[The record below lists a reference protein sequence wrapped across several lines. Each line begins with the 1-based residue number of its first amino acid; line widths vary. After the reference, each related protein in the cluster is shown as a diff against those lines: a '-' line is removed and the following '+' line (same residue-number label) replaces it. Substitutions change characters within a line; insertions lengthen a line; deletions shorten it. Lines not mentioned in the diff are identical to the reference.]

1 MIDKLIQPVSEI
13 LDKFIADKDL
23 KIKLQH
29 ELNQEIHKANW
40 AQLEVNKVEAAHRNV
55 FVAGWRPFTG
65 WVCASALAY
74 HFILEP
80 IIVFGLALYNIQLTL
95 PQFDMGSLLTVL
107 MGMLGLGG
115 LRTFEK
121 TKGLTKWLGKTLQ

>member
-1 MIDKLIQPVSEI
+1 VIEKLIQPVSEI

-29 ELNQEIHKANW
+29 ELNQEIHKANL

-80 IIVFGLALYNIQLTL
+80 IIVFGLALNNIQLTL

-121 TKGLTKWLGKTLQ
+121 TKGLTK

>member
-1 MIDKLIQPVSEI
+1 MIEKLIQPVSEI

-29 ELNQEIHKANW
+29 ELNQEIHKANL

-80 IIVFGLALYNIQLTL
+80 IIVFGLALNNIQLTL

-121 TKGLTKWLGKTLQ
+121 TKGLTK

>member
-1 MIDKLIQPVSEI
+1 MIENLIKPVSKI
-13 LDKFIADKDL
+13 LDQFVVDKDL
-23 KIKLQH
+23 KLKLQH
-29 ELNQEIHKANW
+29 ELNQELHKANI

-74 HFILEP
+74 HFIIEP
-80 IIVFGLALYNIQLTL
+80 IVVFGLALYNIQLTL

-121 TKGLTKWLGKTLQ
+121 SKGLTK

>member
-1 MIDKLIQPVSEI
+1 MIEKLIKPVSEI
-13 LDKFIADKDL
+13 LDKFVADKDL
-23 KIKLQH
+23 KLKLQH
-29 ELNQEIHKANW
+29 ELNQELHKANI
-40 AQLEVNKVEAAHRNV
+40 AQLEINKVEAAHRNV

-121 TKGLTKWLGKTLQ
+121 SKGLIK

>member
-1 MIDKLIQPVSEI
+1 MIEKLIQPVSEI
-13 LDKFIADKDL
+13 LDKFVADKDL

-29 ELNQEIHKANW
+29 ELNQEIHKANL
-40 AQLEVNKVEAAHRNV
+40 AQLEVNKVEAAHKNV

-80 IIVFGLALYNIQLTL
+80 IIVFGLALNNIQLTL

-121 TKGLTKWLGKTLQ
+121 TKGITK

>member
-1 MIDKLIQPVSEI
+1 MIEKLIKPVSEI
-13 LDKFIADKDL
+13 LDKFVADKDL
-23 KIKLQH
+23 KLKLQH
-29 ELNQEIHKANW
+29 ELNQELHKANI

-121 TKGLTKWLGKTLQ
+121 TKGLTK